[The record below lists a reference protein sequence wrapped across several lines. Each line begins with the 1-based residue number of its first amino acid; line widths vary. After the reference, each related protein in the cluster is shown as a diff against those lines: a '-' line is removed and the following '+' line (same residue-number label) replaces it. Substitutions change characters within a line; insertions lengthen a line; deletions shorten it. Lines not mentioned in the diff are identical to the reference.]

1 MSVRTHPIKPG
12 RVNVPF
18 TIVHDPVAA
27 MKRMHMSIRRDI
39 RAIGP
44 GAQALPAASL
54 ILNLLLI
61 SP

>member
-1 MSVRTHPIKPG
+1 
-12 RVNVPF
+12 
-18 TIVHDPVAA
+18 
-27 MKRMHMSIRRDI
+27 MHMSIRRDI

-44 GAQALPAASL
+44 GAKALPAASL

>member
-1 MSVRTHPIKPG
+1 M
-12 RVNVPF
+12 
-18 TIVHDPVAA
+18 A